1 MKKVQFQVKLP
12 VSFLKDGDSFIAYTP
27 VLDLSSAGKS
37 FEEAQKRFIEA
48 VQLFLEELVEAG
60 TLDEVLTG
68 LGWQKINNTFSPP
81 VVIAHHTEEFSIPT
95 FVH

>member
-12 VSFLKDGDSFIAYTP
+12 VSFLKEGRSFIAYTP
-27 VLDLSSAGKS
+27 VLDLSTVGKS
-37 FEEAQKRFIEA
+37 FEEAQKRFTEA
-48 VQLFLEELVEAG
+48 VQIFLKELVEAG
-60 TLDEVLTG
+60 TLDEVLSE

-81 VVIAHHTEEFSIPT
+81 MVIAHHTEEFSIPS

>member
-12 VSFLKDGDSFIAYTP
+12 VSILREGKSFIAYTP
-27 VLDLSSAGKS
+27 VLDLSTAGKS
-37 FEEAQKRFIEA
+37 FEEVQKRFTEA
-48 VQLFLEELVEAG
+48 AQIFLEELVEAG

-81 VVIAHHTEEFSIPT
+81 VVIAHQTQDFSFPAL
-95 FVH
+95 VH

>member
-27 VLDLSSAGKS
+27 VLDLSTAGKS

-60 TLDEVLTG
+60 TLGEVLTG

-95 FVH
+95 FVY

>member
-27 VLDLSSAGKS
+27 VLDLSTAGKS